1 MKTVVLDDDPTGT
14 QSASGVEVLLVSD
27 ADLLTAALERAD
39 SVYVQTNSR
48 AIDEAAAVALVTRV
62 RADALEAS
70 RRLGEP
76 VQFVLRGD
84 STLRG
89 HVFAESEAFLEGDAV
104 LLFVPAFPAGGRTT
118 VDGVHRVVV
127 DGTPV
132 PAAETEYAADPV
144 FAFRSSRLTDY
155 VAEKSGRAAVPVPL
169 GVVRGPAADLAA
181 VLRSAPAGAVVV
193 PDVET
198 DDDVRRIADAVRAAT
213 EAGTRVVVRCAAPL
227 AAALAGVESDG
238 LLTRPLVAEPTRV
251 LLACGSHTAGA
262 TAQLA
267 AVAEHW
273 GSAAVI
279 DTALALEHPEEAG
292 HRAAAEALIQ
302 LEHRPLAVV
311 TTARVRSTEHNTLR
325 HGEQVMTALTTAVR
339 DLLPSVDVVVAKG
352 GITSADVA
360 RIGLGA
366 ASAVVLG
373 QVAPGISVWRLTAAD
388 GRELLYVVV
397 PGNVGGP
404 HAIVDV
410 LDALGLSAPAP
421 AAAGSG
427 VPAPI
432 A

>member
-14 QSASGVEVLLVSD
+14 QSATGVEVLLVAD
-27 ADLLTAALERAD
+27 AELLTAALQRAD

-48 AIDEAAAVALVTRV
+48 AIDEAAAVALVARV
-62 RADALEAS
+62 REDALEAG
-70 RRLGEP
+70 RRLGER

-89 HVFAESEAFLEGDAV
+89 HVFAESAVFLDEAAV

-118 VDGVHRVVV
+118 IDGVHTVLV
-127 DGTPV
+127 DGLPV

-144 FAFRSSRLTDY
+144 FPFRSSRLADY

-169 GVVRGPAADLAA
+169 AVVRGAPPGLAQ
-181 VLRSAPAGAVVV
+181 VLLDAPAGAVVV
-193 PDVET
+193 PDVAT
-198 DDDVRRIADAVRAAT
+198 DDDVRRIARAVEAAT
-213 EAGTRVVVRCAAPL
+213 GAGKRIVVRCAAPL

-238 LLTRPLVAEPTRV
+238 LLPRPLVPHPPRV

-267 AVAEHW
+267 AVAARW
-273 GSAAVI
+273 GGPAVI
-279 DTALALEHPEEAG
+279 DTASALEQPAEAG
-292 HRAAAEALIQ
+292 HRAAAEAAPALA
-302 LEHRPLAVV
+302 HGPLAVV
-311 TTARVRSTEHNTLR
+311 TSERIRSAEHNTLR
-325 HGEQVMTALTTAVR
+325 HGEHVMTALTTAVR
-339 DLLPSVDVVVAKG
+339 DLLPQVDAVVAKG

-373 QVAPGISVWRLTAAD
+373 QVAPGISVWRLTAVD

-397 PGNVGGP
+397 PGNVGGAD
-404 HAIVDV
+404 AIVDV
-410 LDALGLSAPAP
+410 LDALGLAAPAP
-421 AAAGSG
+421 VTPRRPPTA
-427 VPAPI
+427 
-432 A
+432 